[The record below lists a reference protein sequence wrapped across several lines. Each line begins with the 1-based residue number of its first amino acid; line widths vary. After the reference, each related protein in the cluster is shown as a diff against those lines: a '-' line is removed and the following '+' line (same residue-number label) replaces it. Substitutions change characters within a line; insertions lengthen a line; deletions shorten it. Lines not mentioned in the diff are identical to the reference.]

1 MFTLERM
8 CIMRIKAGK
17 IKMSPVAGAL
27 ASGMLVCL
35 PLYASWTTSAMT
47 NDTDC
52 GISTDKVYTH
62 AVDLGDDAT
71 ALTING
77 VPFHQGTAS
86 GTDAIHGGSYLL
98 SDTPG
103 SFTAYNSSVAAGG
116 MHELL
121 EDFYYNGNPMTLWLN
136 GLQAGSNYVVRF
148 YVSGWEN
155 ATNDWTVNDSVTNVF
170 RVDRSGGQAP
180 GAILSYEGTAQAGGL
195 LAFRA
200 APVVAGNTF
209 HIFGFTVE
217 QATTP
222 NSSILITNLFNT
234 GVGANGQSL
243 AVGVADPHYKITGP
257 QLPGT
262 APQAMVITPNAL
274 YASGNEP
281 FSRWIG
287 PADASGQVSAGTYT
301 YTTTFTIDERCSPS
315 TARITGHVFADDS
328 NVSISLNGVRALTQ
342 SFDWNNDDMANGSKP
357 DVVQEN
363 ANYFTIVNGQ
373 NAGDGPVSFQTG
385 TNTLV
390 FSVPE
395 PGPVT
400 FHGLRT
406 YGMKG
411 TVSPR
416 PPQGTLI
423 SFF

>member
-1 MFTLERM
+1 MQAKSCSRCFAVLAAA
-8 CIMRIKAGK
+8 IAIWGLA
-17 IKMSPVAGAL
+17 PV
-27 ASGMLVCL
+27 VIW
-35 PLYASWTTSAMT
+35 ASWTTSAMS
-47 NDTDC
+47 NDADS
-52 GISTDKVYTH
+52 GISTNKTYTH
-62 AVDLGDDAT
+62 AVDLGTDNT
-71 ALTING
+71 ALTIND

-86 GTDAIHGGSYLL
+86 GTDAAHGGSYLL
-98 SDTPG
+98 SDTTS
-103 SFTAYNSSVAAGG
+103 SFTGNNSGVAAGG

-121 EDFYYNGNPMTLWLN
+121 EDFYYNGKPMTLWLN

-148 YVSGWEN
+148 YVSGYSG
-155 ATNDWTVNDSVTNVF
+155 ASIDWTVNDAVTNVF
-170 RVDRSGGQAP
+170 RVDRSGGQTP

-200 APVVAGNTF
+200 APVGTETF
-209 HIFGFTVE
+209 HIYGFTVE
-217 QATTP
+217 QATPP

-234 GVGANGQSL
+234 GVDAQGRLL
-243 AVGVADPHYKITGP
+243 AAGVADPHYRITGP

-262 APQAMVITPNAL
+262 APQAMVITPNIV
-274 YASGNEP
+274 YTSGNDP

-287 PADASGQVSAGTYT
+287 PANASVQVAAGTYT
-301 YTTTFTIDERCSPS
+301 YTTTFTIDEGCSPS

-342 SFDWNNDDMANGSKP
+342 SFDWASDDTANSNKT
-357 DVVQEN
+357 DVVEEN

-400 FHGLRT
+400 FHGIRT

-411 TVSPR
+411 TVVR
-416 PPQGTLI
+416 GAGTVLSI
-423 SFF
+423 R